1 MDFRQSKLDDRGQW
15 KLERLK
21 YDMVQWLVDRLIEQL
36 MDFGKGELCGKG
48 QRELKRSKDDV
59 EVTCQGSDMGYDDM

>member
-1 MDFRQSKLDDRGQW
+1 
-15 KLERLK
+15 
-21 YDMVQWLVDRLIEQL
+21 